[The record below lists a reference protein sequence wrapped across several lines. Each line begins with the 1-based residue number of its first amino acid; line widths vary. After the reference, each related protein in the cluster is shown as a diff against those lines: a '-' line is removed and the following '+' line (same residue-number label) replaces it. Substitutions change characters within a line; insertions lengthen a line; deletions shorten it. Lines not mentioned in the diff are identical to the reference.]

1 MSNWQPGT
9 SLEILRHRADLL
21 AKLRA
26 FFAGKEILEV
36 ETPALARAP
45 VTDLHI
51 QSLTTEILDTNTIKT
66 FYLQTSPEFA
76 MKRLLAF
83 NAEPIY
89 QIAKVFRQDPLTKHH
104 NPEFTLLEWYRPG
117 FTMGQLMDEV
127 AELLRSLLACDS
139 MPAFSYRELFEKYFR
154 INPHRV
160 RSDEL
165 LALTQRQLELSTTDL
180 TDTDCLQLLMFA
192 VIEPALPEFCFVYDY
207 PKAQASLSVI
217 ELDSDEDQVAKRFEV
232 YCRGME
238 LANGYLE
245 LTDAQEQRKRFEQDN
260 ALREKKGLDV
270 YPLDE
275 KFLSALESG
284 LPVCSGVALGIDRLL
299 MAMHELTNIDQAISF
314 TLERV

>member
-89 QIAKVFRQDPLTKHH
+89 QIAKAFRHDPLTKHH

-139 MPAFSYRELFEKYFR
+139 MPAFSYRELFEKYLR

-260 ALREKKGLDV
+260 ALRKKKGLDV

>member
-1 MSNWQPGT
+1 MSNWQPGA
-9 SLEILRHRADLL
+9 SLEILRHRAALL
-21 AKLRA
+21 AKLRV
-26 FFAGKEILEV
+26 FFAAKEILEV

-45 VTDLHI
+45 ATDLHI
-51 QSLTTEILDTNTIKT
+51 QSLTTEILDTNITKT

-89 QIAKVFRQDPLTKHH
+89 QIAKAFRHDPLTKHH

-127 AELLRSLLACDS
+127 AELLSSLLACDS
-139 MPAFSYRELFEKYFR
+139 MPAFSYRELFEKYLR

-160 RSDEL
+160 SSDEL

-180 TDTDCLQLLMFA
+180 TDTDCLQLLMFS

-217 ELDSDEDQVAKRFEV
+217 EVDSEEDQVAKRFEV

-245 LTDAQEQRKRFEQDN
+245 LTDVQEQRKRFEQDN
-260 ALREKKGLDV
+260 ALRK
-270 YPLDE
+270 
-275 KFLSALESG
+275 
-284 LPVCSGVALGIDRLL
+284 
-299 MAMHELTNIDQAISF
+299 
-314 TLERV
+314 

>member
-1 MSNWQPGT
+1 MSNWQPGA
-9 SLEILRHRADLL
+9 SLEILRHRAALL
-21 AKLRA
+21 AKLRV
-26 FFAGKEILEV
+26 FFAAKEILEV

-45 VTDLHI
+45 TTDLHI
-51 QSLTTEILDTNTIKT
+51 QSLTTEILDTNITKT

-89 QIAKVFRQDPLTKHH
+89 QIAKAFRHDPLTKHH

-139 MPAFSYRELFEKYFR
+139 MPAFSYRELFEKYLR

-217 ELDSDEDQVAKRFEV
+217 EVDSEEDQVAKRFEV

-245 LTDAQEQRKRFEQDN
+245 LTDVQEQRKRFEQDN

-284 LPVCSGVALGIDRLL
+284 LPACSGVALGIDRLL

-314 TLERV
+314 TLGRV

>member
-139 MPAFSYRELFEKYFR
+139 MPAFSYRELFEKYLR

>member
-139 MPAFSYRELFEKYFR
+139 MPAFSYRELFEKYLR

-180 TDTDCLQLLMFA
+180 TDTDCLQLLMFD

-260 ALREKKGLDV
+260 ALRKKKGLDV

>member
-26 FFAGKEILEV
+26 FFASKEILEV

-139 MPAFSYRELFEKYFR
+139 MPAFSYRELFEKYLR

-260 ALREKKGLDV
+260 ALRKKKGLDV

>member
-1 MSNWQPGT
+1 MSNWEPGA

-26 FFAGKEILEV
+26 FFAGKKILEV

-51 QSLTTEILDTNTIKT
+51 QSLTTEILDTNITKT

-89 QIAKVFRQDPLTKHH
+89 QIAKVFRHDPLTKNH

-127 AELLRSLLACDS
+127 AELLSSLLACDS
-139 MPAFSYRELFEKYFR
+139 IPAFSYRELFEKYFR

-232 YCRGME
+232 YCRGVE

-260 ALREKKGLDV
+260 ALRKKKGLDV

-284 LPVCSGVALGIDRLL
+284 LPVCSGVALGVDRLL
-299 MAMHELTNIDQAISF
+299 MSMHELTNIDQAISF
-314 TLERV
+314 ALERV

>member
-1 MSNWQPGT
+1 MVNWLPGA

-26 FFAGKEILEV
+26 FFAEKEILEV
-36 ETPALARAP
+36 ETPALASAP

-51 QSLTTEILDTNTIKT
+51 QSLSTEILENNSLKT

-76 MKRLLAF
+76 MKRLLAC
-83 NAEPIY
+83 NATSIY
-89 QIAKVFRQDPLTKHH
+89 QIAKVFRHDPLSKQH

-117 FTMGQLMDEV
+117 FTMNQLMDEV
-127 AELLRSLLACDS
+127 SELLCSLFTCTS
-139 MPAFSYRELFEKYFR
+139 VPAFSYQELFEKHLE

-160 RSDEL
+160 EADEL
-165 LALTQRQLELSTTDL
+165 LAITRSQLDLSDAELSE
-180 TDTDCLQLLMFA
+180 TDCLQLLMSA

-207 PKAQASLSVI
+207 PIAQASLSAI
-217 ELDSDEDQVAKRFEV
+217 EINSDNEEVAKRFEV

-245 LTDAQEQRKRFEQDN
+245 LIDGEEQRKRFEADN
-260 ALREKKGLDV
+260 ALREEQGREV

-275 KFLSALESG
+275 KFLAALESG
-284 LPVCSGVALGIDRLL
+284 LPACSGVALGIDRLL
-299 MAMHELTNIDQAISF
+299 MALHKLADIDQAISF
-314 TLERV
+314 TLGRA

>member
-139 MPAFSYRELFEKYFR
+139 MPAFSYRELFEKYLR

-299 MAMHELTNIDQAISF
+299 MAIHELTNIDQAISF

>member
-1 MSNWQPGT
+1 MSNWQPGA

-89 QIAKVFRQDPLTKHH
+89 QIAKVFRHDPLTKHH

-260 ALREKKGLDV
+260 ALRKKKGLDV

>member
-127 AELLRSLLACDS
+127 AELLRSLLACHS
-139 MPAFSYRELFEKYFR
+139 MPAFSYRELFEKYLR

>member
-139 MPAFSYRELFEKYFR
+139 MPAFSYRELFEKYLR

-180 TDTDCLQLLMFA
+180 TDTDCLQLLMFD

-217 ELDSDEDQVAKRFEV
+217 EVDSEEDQVAKRFEV

-245 LTDAQEQRKRFEQDN
+245 LTDVQEQRKRFEQDN
-260 ALREKKGLDV
+260 ALRKKKGLDV

-284 LPVCSGVALGIDRLL
+284 LPACSGVALGIDRLL

-314 TLERV
+314 TLGRV

>member
-104 NPEFTLLEWYRPG
+104 NPEFTLLEWYRPR

-139 MPAFSYRELFEKYFR
+139 MPAFSYRELFEKYLR

-217 ELDSDEDQVAKRFEV
+217 ELDSDKDQVAKRFEV

>member
-1 MSNWQPGT
+1 MSNWQPGA

-89 QIAKVFRQDPLTKHH
+89 QIAKAFRHDPLTKHH

-217 ELDSDEDQVAKRFEV
+217 ELDSDADQVAKRFEV

-260 ALREKKGLDV
+260 ALRKKKGLDV

>member
-1 MSNWQPGT
+1 MSNWQPGA

-139 MPAFSYRELFEKYFR
+139 MPAFSYRELFEKYLR

>member
-1 MSNWQPGT
+1 MSNWQPGA
-9 SLEILRHRADLL
+9 SLEILRHRAALL

-45 VTDLHI
+45 ATDLHI
-51 QSLTTEILDTNTIKT
+51 QSLTTEILDTNITKT

-89 QIAKVFRQDPLTKHH
+89 QIAKAFRHDPLTKHH

-127 AELLRSLLACDS
+127 AELLSSLLACDS
-139 MPAFSYRELFEKYFR
+139 MPAFSYRELFEKYLR

-160 RSDEL
+160 SSDEL

-180 TDTDCLQLLMFA
+180 TDTDCLQLLMFS

-217 ELDSDEDQVAKRFEV
+217 EVDSEEDQVAKRFEV

-245 LTDAQEQRKRFEQDN
+245 LTDVQEQRKRFEQDN
-260 ALREKKGLDV
+260 ALRKKKGLDV

-284 LPVCSGVALGIDRLL
+284 LPACSGVALGIDRLL

-314 TLERV
+314 TLGRV